1 MRLSSTTTL
10 TATGILGIT
19 CALLAAVTLW
29 ALLTDPVTVTTA
41 VHEGNL
47 TAVLNS
53 LARALGETLRTL
65 LSYL

>member
-29 ALLTDPVTVTTA
+29 ILLTDPVTVATS
-41 VHEGNL
+41 VHEGSYAAIL
-47 TAVLNS
+47 HS
-53 LARALGETLRTL
+53 LARTLGETLRTL

>member
-29 ALLTDPVTVTTA
+29 ILLTDPVTVATA
-41 VHEGNL
+41 VHEGSL
-47 TAVLNS
+47 AAILHA

-65 LSYL
+65 LRYL